1 MRDYIQN
8 IINDKGGKEVS
19 IVIENLNK
27 EYKKGVYAIKDLN
40 LKIDKGVF
48 GLLGQNGAG
57 KTTLMRMLTTLIPP
71 TDGSIILNGIELNH
85 SNELEIRRQIGYL
98 PQEFGFYPN
107 LTVYECLDYIALL
120 NKIEVNKRKQIILDI
135 LEKVNLIEQKD
146 KKFKNLSGG
155 MKRRV
160 GLAQAMINDPQIL
173 VIDEPTTGLDPEERV
188 RIRNMI
194 ADFSVDRTIIFSTHI
209 IEDIASTSERLGIL
223 EKGSL
228 LYEGTSKE
236 LIESAK
242 GKVWNARLKDKAE
255 LAEMRKNKLIV
266 SNIYGSDYVEA
277 RIISEDKPY
286 YNAEIAEANIEDAY
300 MYIIKK
306 ERKD

>member
-1 MRDYIQN
+1 M
-8 IINDKGGKEVS
+8 S

-27 EYKKGVYAIKDLN
+27 EYKKGAYAIKNLN

-71 TDGSIILNGIELNH
+71 TSGSITLNGIVINN

-120 NKIEVNKRKQIILDI
+120 NKIESNKRKQIILDI
-135 LEKVNLIEQKD
+135 LEKVNLVEQRN
-146 KKFKNLSGG
+146 KKFKNLSEG

-160 GLAQAMINDPQIL
+160 GLAQAMINNPKIL

-194 ADFSVDRTIIFSTHI
+194 ADFSVNKTVIFSTHI

-228 LYEGTSKE
+228 LYEGTSRE

-242 GKVWNARLKDKAE
+242 GKVWNVRVKNKFE
-255 LAEMRKNKLIV
+255 LEEMRKKSFIV
-266 SNIYGSDYVEA
+266 SNIYGSDYIEA

-286 YNAEIAEANIEDAY
+286 CNAEIVEANIEDAY
-300 MYIIKK
+300 MYTIKK
-306 ERKD
+306 GGRN

>member
-1 MRDYIQN
+1 M
-8 IINDKGGKEVS
+8 S
-19 IVIENLNK
+19 ILIENLNK
-27 EYKKGVYAIKDLN
+27 EYKKGVYAINNLN

-57 KTTLMRMLTTLIPP
+57 KTTLMRILTTLIPA
-71 TDGSIILNGIELNH
+71 TNGSVTLNGIMLNH

-120 NKIEVNKRKQIILDI
+120 NKIEINKRKQIILDI
-135 LEKVNLIEQKD
+135 LEKVNLIEQKN

-155 MKRRV
+155 MKRRA
-160 GLAQAMINDPQIL
+160 GLAQAMINNPEIL

-194 ADFSVDRTIIFSTHI
+194 ADFSVNKTVIFSTHI

-223 EKGSL
+223 EKGNL

-236 LIESAK
+236 LIENAN
-242 GKVWNARLKDKAE
+242 GKVWSIRLKDKIE
-255 LAEMRKNKLIV
+255 LEEMRKKHFIV

-277 RIISEDKPY
+277 RIISEERPC
-286 YNAEIAEANIEDAY
+286 YNAEVVEANIEDAY
-300 MYIIKK
+300 MYIRKK
-306 ERKD
+306 EA